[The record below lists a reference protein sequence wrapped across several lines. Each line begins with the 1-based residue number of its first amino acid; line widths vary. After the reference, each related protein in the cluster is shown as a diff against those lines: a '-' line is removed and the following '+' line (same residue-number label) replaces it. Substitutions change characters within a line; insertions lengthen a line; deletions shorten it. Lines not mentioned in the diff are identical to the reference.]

1 MQAKTVTASQ
11 LVPLSEHTLTG
22 LFDQALDL
30 AYERFG
36 EGTTDD
42 HVEAVCD
49 RLVLNW
55 QWGLDAAGAVTV
67 H

>member
-1 MQAKTVTASQ
+1 MQTKAVAPR
-11 LVPLSEHTLTG
+11 LVPLNQHILSE

-30 AYERFG
+30 AYQRFG
-36 EGTTDD
+36 QDTTDD

-49 RLVLNW
+49 RLVIHW